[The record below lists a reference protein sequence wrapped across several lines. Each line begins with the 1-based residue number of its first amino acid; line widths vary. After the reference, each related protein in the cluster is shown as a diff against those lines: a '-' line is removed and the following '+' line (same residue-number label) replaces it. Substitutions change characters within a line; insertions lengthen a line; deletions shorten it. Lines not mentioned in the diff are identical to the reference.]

1 MITIMIMFRTT
12 INLKKTFTNKF
23 IIKIKR
29 KKQKYLLLSSS
40 KTMKFDFFYCRVEKQ
55 FQLSLLQQQ
64 IYFQQQILLSFS
76 TLQKVNFRIENFL

>member
-1 MITIMIMFRTT
+1 MITITIMVYTT
-12 INLKKTFTNKF
+12 INLKIFFTNKF

-29 KKQKYLLLSSS
+29 KKQKRSSS
-40 KTMKFDFFYCRVEKQ
+40 LSKTIKFDFFYCRVEKQ